1 MARNH
6 FVMRKLD
13 TTEKVTMRNGRMLYV
28 KYERVKVNDLPPKI

>member
-13 TTEKVTMRNGRMLYV
+13 TTEKVTMRNGRTFYA
-28 KYERVKVNDLPPKI
+28 KYERIKVNDLPLKI